1 MELKQIVKEKIDNK
15 TKPPGSLGL
24 LEETA
29 AKIAMIQQTESP
41 VLKDP
46 AILVFAGDH
55 GLTKHNISP
64 FPQEVTMQ
72 MVMNFL
78 SGGAAINVFCRQNDM
93 NLKVIDAGVNFD
105 FGNIEGLIDAKIAFG
120 TNDSLNGFAMTEDQC
135 ADAISRGR
143 GLVAQ
148 EFSSGCNV
156 IGFGEMG
163 IGNTSSAALL
173 MSKYLDI
180 SPDESTGRGTGLDD
194 EGLSH
199 KKKILAAILEKHD
212 AVSTPLG
219 ILAALGGFEIAMM
232 SGAMIEAAGKRMV
245 ILIDGFIT
253 TAALLA
259 AESMH
264 PGIVENCI
272 FSHTSEENGHKQL
285 LTHFHAKPLLNLRL
299 RLGEGTGA
307 ALCYPL
313 VKSSVAFLEEMASF
327 ASANISNRD
336 ENV

>member
-1 MELKQIVKEKIDNK
+1 MELEKIVKEKIDNK

-41 VLKDP
+41 ELKKP
-46 AILVFAGDH
+46 TILVFAGDH

-93 NLKVIDAGVNFD
+93 ILKVIDAGVNFD

-120 TNDSLNGFAMTEDQC
+120 TNDSLNGYAMTEAQC
-135 ADAISRGR
+135 AAAVSKGR
-143 GLVAQ
+143 ELAAQ
-148 EFSSGCNV
+148 ESSVGCNV

-163 IGNTSSAALL
+163 IGNTSAAALL

-180 SPDESTGRGTGLDD
+180 TPEESAGRGTGLDD
-194 EGLSH
+194 AGLSH
-199 KKKILAAILEKHD
+199 KKEILTSVLEKHA
-212 AVSTPLG
+212 AVSSPLG

-232 SGAMIEAAGKRMV
+232 SGAMIEAAKKRMV

-259 AESMH
+259 AEAMH
-264 PGIVENCI
+264 PGVVENCI
-272 FSHTSEENGHKQL
+272 FSHTSEENGHKRM
-285 LTHFHAKPLLNLRL
+285 LTHFQAKPLLNLGL

-313 VKSSVAFLEEMASF
+313 VKSSLAFLAEMASF
-327 ASANISNRD
+327 ASANVSNRD